1 MSRMWPSHWG
11 WERGPGAELRQLQR
25 TSGWSVRERAGSW
38 QESGGLA
45 WSGPGRRVWR
55 SLLGKARGPR
65 ATELREWSTRKPSS
79 TRSQKSGGRGSDT
92 LKTKALPY
100 WGDFAF
106 TLQNT
111 PIFCL
116 AQNLQLI
123 RINFHLKLLA
133 EFYSWLKMKLL
144 FNCLMKKMSHF
155 SSWKNRLSMPI
166 KFPQIFSKYLIK
178 PELYW
183 VVWVRS
189 SWLNYPHLKKIQ
201 SALLMQIRIS
211 CR

>member
-1 MSRMWPSHWG
+1 MLRMWPLHWG

-25 TSGWSVRERAGSW
+25 TSGQSVREQAVSW
-38 QESGGLA
+38 EESGGLA

-55 SLLGKARGPR
+55 SLLGKERGPLSLENGPPESQ
-65 ATELREWSTRKPSS
+65 AAPNLRNQEAE
-79 TRSQKSGGRGSDT
+79 GLT

-155 SSWKNRLSMPI
+155 SSWKNHLSMPV
-166 KFPQIFSKYLIK
+166 KFPKIFSKYLIK